1 MTNQLT
7 TAQLK
12 KAIIDEISHLNRN
25 DTREVLNSALQ
36 EIPGRRFITAANGT
50 SLSLELIS
58 DDILLGMHK
67 LIQSKLIFEIPPECK
82 DD

>member
-1 MTNQLT
+1 MTHQLT

-12 KAIIDEISHLNRN
+12 KAIIDDISHLNRN
-25 DTREVLNSALQ
+25 DTREVLNYALQ
-36 EIPGRRFITAANGT
+36 EVHGRRFITAANGT
-50 SLSLELIS
+50 SFSSELIS

-67 LIQSKLIFEIPPECK
+67 LIQSKLIFEIPPEFQ